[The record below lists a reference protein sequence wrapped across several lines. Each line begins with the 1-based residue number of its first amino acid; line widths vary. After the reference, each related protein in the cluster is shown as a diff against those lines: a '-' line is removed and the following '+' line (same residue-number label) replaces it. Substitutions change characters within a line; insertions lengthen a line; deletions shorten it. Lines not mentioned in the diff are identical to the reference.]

1 MVILITNAA
10 VVSYFGNDVASN
22 TAVVGDYTSST
33 QHFHFSITI
42 YPCLTTVDEETDK
55 TAWTLECYGSGS
67 VVRVGEIHGVIL
79 VQKRSTL
86 HGWEGKQVFYFS
98 F

>member
-1 MVILITNAA
+1 MVILITNAT

-33 QHFHFSITI
+33 PHFHFSIT
-42 YPCLTTVDEETDK
+42 CVLRRTTRRRIRRYGP
-55 TAWTLECYGSGS
+55 WTVMEGGS

-86 HGWEGKQVFYFS
+86 HGWEGKQVFYFY